1 MNMNIRI
8 MLCLAFMATLIA
20 PTISAQAGEPTWLF
34 TVPKAESLEEGYYHV
49 GFVYADFGIA
59 ENLELGIH
67 GLKYSVPESSF
78 AFGLSLFPMG
88 SPYLVL
94 SRDIGSGE
102 VHLGIKAAPYIF
114 FAGFETPISDK
125 VKFVAELT
133 NGVSAGVRIFPA
145 ENWTLDIFAAFI
157 SVEAYKY
164 KYGRIEIED
173 FHSIPGILFAYS
185 GRL

>member
-1 MNMNIRI
+1 MNIDI
-8 MLCLAFMATLIA
+8 IDIKAMLFVALMMILTV
-20 PTISAQAGEPTWLF
+20 PTISVQADEPTWLF

-67 GLKYSVPESSF
+67 GLKYSVPASSL
-78 AFGLSLFPMG
+78 AFGLSIVPMG
-88 SPYLVL
+88 SPYFVSSL
-94 SRDIGSGE
+94 DISPGKL
-102 VHLGIKAAPYIF
+102 HLGIKAAPYIF
-114 FAGFETPISDK
+114 FAGFETAISDK
-125 VKFVAELT
+125 VKFVAELN

-145 ENWTLDIFAAFI
+145 QNWTLDVFAAFI
-157 SVEAYKY
+157 SFEVYKY
-164 KYGRIEIED
+164 RIEIED